1 MKLISLVTA
10 LLFVAVTAACFS
22 CRSENGGWSP
32 PFNPAVCGMEDY
44 QWLDP
49 ATMGSVLS
57 YEPMTDYT
65 MDIAGVNAY
74 VKETS
79 YESVTP
85 QYGVKMY
92 RFAYETQ
99 DRGTRTQATAMLAI
113 PDVTG
118 DIPIT
123 ASYILR
129 LHGTGGWSDGC
140 AASNKFA
147 EEWTFTPIVLASQG
161 LVVVV
166 PDYIGM
172 NGMPPPSTVK
182 APYFVGEA
190 TAIASLDSLRAV
202 EGMLQRLQAKIALD
216 NRVVIMGPSQGGHAA
231 FFTELYSPYYAARYD
246 VIGAVAAIP
255 LANIVE
261 ITEANIETFLDS
273 GTKLVSVISATLS
286 RWYGHEGRLAEALKT
301 NAPSGPDFTTIVPE
315 MVDQDC
321 DWHELDEYGIK
332 TAADLYTSAFVEKV
346 TDRSWQNMQPW
357 YCMFAENSVALSSV
371 ARVSTTPFLYIVA
384 SKDGINPT
392 AVSRKKFD
400 DLCTDGYVM
409 EYLEC
414 QGAEHHNGEFWSLLE
429 QLDWVMDR
437 LNGNPLTTTCILNDP
452 VCCSG
457 SDSSV
462 CTPE

>member
-1 MKLISLVTA
+1 MAIEHTVISPSRVMV
-10 LLFVAVTAACFS
+10 LLLVAVTAVCFS
-22 CRSENGGWSP
+22 CGSGNGGWSP
-32 PFNPAVCGMEDY
+32 PFNPAVCGMEEY

-49 ATMGSVLS
+49 ATMGSVVS
-57 YEPMTDYT
+57 YDPMTDYT
-65 MDIAGVNAY
+65 MDMADVNAL
-74 VKETS
+74 VKGS
-79 YESVTP
+79 PYESVTP
-85 QYGVKMY
+85 QYDVKMY

-99 DRGTRTQATAMLAI
+99 DRGKRTQATAMLAF

-129 LHGTGGWSDGC
+129 LHGTCGWSDGC
-140 AASNKFA
+140 AASKESA
-147 EEWTFTPIVLASQG
+147 ETWTFTPIVLASQG
-161 LVVVV
+161 LVVVA

-216 NRVVIMGPSQGGHAA
+216 NRVVIMGPSQGGHAT
-231 FFTELYSPYYAARYD
+231 FFTELYAPYYAARYD

-273 GTKLVSVISATLS
+273 GTKLVSVISTTLS
-286 RWYGHEGRLAEALKT
+286 RWYGYEGRLAEVLKT
-301 NAPSGPDFTTIVPE
+301 NGRSGPDFTTIVPE

-321 DWHELDEYGIK
+321 WLDRLNKYGIK
-332 TAADLYTSAFVEKV
+332 TAADLYTTEFVEKV
-346 TDRSWQNMQPW
+346 TDRSWQDMQPW
-357 YCMFAENSVALSSV
+357 YCMFAENSVDLSSV

-384 SKDGINPT
+384 SNDEINPT
-392 AVSRKKFD
+392 AVSQKKFD
-400 DLCTDGYVM
+400 DLCNDGYVM

-414 QGAEHHNGEFWSLLE
+414 QGAPHELGEFWSLLE
-429 QLDWVMDR
+429 QFNWVMDR
-437 LNGNPLTTTCILNDP
+437 LNGRPLTTTCIRSDP
-452 VCCSG
+452 VRCRG
-457 SDSSV
+457 S
-462 CTPE
+462 E